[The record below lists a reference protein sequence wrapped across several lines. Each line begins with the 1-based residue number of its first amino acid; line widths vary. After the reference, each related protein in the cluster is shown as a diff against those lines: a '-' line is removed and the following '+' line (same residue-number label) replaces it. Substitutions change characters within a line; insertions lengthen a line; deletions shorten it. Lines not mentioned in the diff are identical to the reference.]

1 MKFREVAEVFDA
13 LENESS
19 RLVMTHAMAD
29 LLKKATSHDAATIAY
44 LSLGS
49 LQPPYLSTQF
59 NFAQKSAIKVVAKLV
74 GESEETVKKQ
84 ASNLGDVAVVVAHAY
99 QNSLFKQDFTLAE
112 IEKKLHHF
120 LTITGIGSQ
129 EEKDKFLLELLR
141 TLDPI
146 SGKYVMRII
155 LGKLRLGFSDMTL
168 IDAFSWMQAGDKS
181 LRGDLEDAYNVCADI
196 GFIIKTLKEEG
207 IAGVRHIG
215 IKPGIPIRPAA
226 AERLAT
232 SKDIVQKLGPCI
244 AQPKLD
250 GFRLQV
256 HLQKKANGGMQVHF
270 FSRNLIDMSDMF
282 PDLFDAVKHVDV
294 TSFVGE
300 GEAICYNEET
310 DSFLPFQETVRR
322 KRKHGIEEAAQE
334 FPLQL
339 HMFDALFLNGES
351 LLNKPHTQRRH
362 ILEKVFSSKQVEREG
377 VIHLVA
383 EHTIESVQDLEHY
396 FKQTVTIGLEG
407 VVVKRPDAIY
417 QPGKR
422 NFNWVKLKREES
434 GSLSDTLDCV
444 ILGYYAGHGKRSK
457 FGIGAVL
464 VGVYNQKKECYETI
478 AKIGTGLT
486 DDEWRAQKKMCDEAA
501 VAHRPKDVACAKELY
516 PDVWVAPRM
525 VCLVRADEITKSPLH
540 QAGADDKELGYALR
554 FPRIMGYRSDK
565 SPEDATTVSEV
576 DALFKIQFAKKKK
589 PD

>member
-1 MKFREVAEVFDA
+1 MKFSEVAQTFDE
-13 LENESS
+13 LEQESS
-19 RLVMTHAMAD
+19 RLVMTHALAD
-29 LLKKATSHDAATIAY
+29 LLKKATPSDAATIAY

-49 LQPPYLSTQF
+49 LRPPYLSTQF

-74 GESEETVKKQ
+74 GATEAEVKTQ
-84 ASNLGDVAVVVAHAY
+84 ASSSGDVAVVIAHAH
-99 QNSLFKQDFTLAE
+99 QGLLFKQDLTLHE
-112 IEKKLHHF
+112 IDKKLHQF
-120 LTITGIGSQ
+120 LNITGTGSQ
-129 EEKDKFLLELLR
+129 DEKDKFLLELLR
-141 TLDPI
+141 MIDPV

-168 IDAFSWMQAGDKS
+168 IDAFSWMEAGDKS
-181 LRGDLEDAYNVCADI
+181 LRHDLEDAYNVSADI
-196 GFIIKTLKEEG
+196 GLIIKTLKEEG
-207 IAGVRHIG
+207 IEGVRKIG
-215 IKPGIPIRPAA
+215 ITPGIPIRPAA

-232 SKDIVQKLGPCI
+232 SKDIVKKLGPCI

-256 HLQKKANGGMQVHF
+256 HVQKRGNGMQVHF

-282 PDLFDAVKHVDV
+282 PDLFDAVKHLDV

-300 GEAICYNEET
+300 GEAICYDEET
-310 DSFLPFQETVRR
+310 ESFLPFQETVRR
-322 KRKHGIEEAAQE
+322 KRKHGIEEAVQE

-351 LLNKPHTQRRH
+351 LLEKPHTERRK
-362 ILEKVFSSKQVEREG
+362 ILEKVFGSKQVEKEG

-383 EHTIESVQDLEHY
+383 EHKVESAQDLEKY
-396 FKQTVTIGLEG
+396 FKQTITVGLEG

-422 NFNWVKLKREES
+422 NFNWIKLKREES

-457 FGIGAVL
+457 FGIGAFL
-464 VGVYNQKKECYETI
+464 VGVYNKKNDCYETI

-486 DDEWRAQKKMCDEAA
+486 DDEWRAHKKMCDDDA
-501 VAHRPKDVACAKELY
+501 VVNKPKNVACAKELY
-516 PDVWVAPRM
+516 PDVWVSPKM

-540 QAGADDKELGYALR
+540 QAGATQTELGYALR
-554 FPRIMGYRSDK
+554 FPRIMGYREDK
-565 SPEDATTVSEV
+565 SAQDATTVKEV
-576 DALFKIQFAKKKK
+576 AELFNIQFEKKKK
-589 PD
+589 RA

>member
-74 GESEETVKKQ
+74 GESEEAVKKQ
-84 ASNLGDVAVVVAHAY
+84 ASSLGDVAVVIAHAH
-99 QNSLFKQDFTLAE
+99 QHSLFKQDFTLAD
-112 IEKKLHHF
+112 IEKKLHYF
-120 LTITGIGSQ
+120 LTITGTGSQ

-141 TLDPI
+141 TIDPI

-168 IDAFSWMQAGDKS
+168 IDAFSWMEAGDKS
-181 LRGDLEDAYNVCADI
+181 LRGELEDAYNVCADI
-196 GFIIKTLKEEG
+196 GFIIKTLKEDG
-207 IAGVRHIG
+207 IEGVRKIG

-232 SKDIVQKLGPCI
+232 SKDIVQKLGPCL

-256 HLQKKANGGMQVHF
+256 HVQKKGNGMQVHF

-362 ILEKVFSSKQVEREG
+362 ILEKVFSSKQVEHEG

-383 EHTIESVQDLEHY
+383 EHKIESVQDLEHY

-464 VGVYNQKKECYETI
+464 VGVYNKNKECYETI

-486 DDEWRAQKKMCDEAA
+486 DDEWRAQKKMCDEVA
-501 VAHRPKDVACAKELY
+501 VAHKPKDVACAKELY
-516 PDVWVAPRM
+516 PDVWVAPKM

-589 PD
+589 HD